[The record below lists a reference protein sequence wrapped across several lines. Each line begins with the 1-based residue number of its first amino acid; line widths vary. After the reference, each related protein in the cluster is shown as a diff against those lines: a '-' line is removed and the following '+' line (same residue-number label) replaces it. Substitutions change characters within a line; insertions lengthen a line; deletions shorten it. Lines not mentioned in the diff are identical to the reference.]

1 MKVVWDQEIQN
12 YVTEEVING
21 VKLKVYKD
29 RPKTLIETFENSAAL
44 YPDKVALVHG
54 DDRLTYRELREQV
67 HNMAFQL
74 RNGYGVQKGDRV
86 ALLLMNGVPFVVGVY
101 AALQIGAIAVPLNTK
116 LRTPELEYMLQN
128 SGAKIVIT
136 NLEWWPNISPIIG
149 NIPVQ
154 HIFVTS
160 EMAPE
165 GTQPYRLLV
174 QEPAAE
180 WVREEVNEHDAAIIM
195 YTSGTTGRPKGA
207 VNTHFN
213 LIHSAMNYALC
224 FDLTTEDSTL
234 VAVPLFHI
242 TGFAA
247 QLVPFIYLG
256 GKIVLMPMFKADQF
270 LKLIQEEAITHV
282 IASPTVYVMTMM
294 RPDYTEY
301 DTKSFRCAAFG
312 GAPMPAETVKRLMK
326 WIPGLE
332 LHNAYGLTET
342 TSPVTLM
349 PHQHQVR
356 KLSTVGIPV
365 PVGETKVVDPG
376 TREELPP
383 GQIGELLVKG
393 PMVVP
398 EYWQNEAA
406 TKLAIVDGWF
416 ATGDL
421 AMIDEEGFV
430 TIMDRIKDMIN
441 RGGEKIYSA
450 EVEDVLYSNTKI
462 MEAAIVGVP
471 DSTFGEVVKAYVVPR
486 PGETLSEEEVKQWV
500 AERMAKYKVPA
511 YVEFLEALPRNPNG
525 KIIKTQLRYVTNQ

>member
-1 MKVVWDQEIQN
+1 MNVAWDQEIQN
-12 YVTEEVING
+12 AITEEVIAG
-21 VKLKVYKD
+21 IEMKVYRD
-29 RPKTLIETFENSAAL
+29 RPKTLIETFENSVARF
-44 YPDKVALVHG
+44 PDRVALVH
-54 DDRLTYRELREQV
+54 DNDRITYRNLQEQV
-67 HNMAFQL
+67 QSMAYQL
-74 RNGYGVQKGDRV
+74 RNCYGVEKGDRV
-86 ALLLMNGVPFVVGVY
+86 ALLLMNGIPFVVGVF
-101 AALQIGAIAVPLNTK
+101 AVLQIGAIAVPLNTK
-116 LRTPELEYMLQN
+116 LRTSELEYMLQN
-128 SGAKIVIT
+128 SGAKVIIT
-136 NLEWWPNISPIIG
+136 NLEWWPNLSPIIG
-149 NIPVQ
+149 TIPVE
-154 HIFVTS
+154 HVFVTS
-160 EMAPE
+160 DTPPNGTLAYKLLTQETAP
-165 GTQPYRLLV
+165 GC
-174 QEPAAE
+174 
-180 WVREEVNEHDAAIIM
+180 VREEVNEHDAAIIM

-207 VNTHFN
+207 VITHFN
-213 LIHSAMNYALC
+213 LIHSAINYALC
-224 FDLTTEDSTL
+224 FNLSSDDKTL

-270 LKLIQEEAITHV
+270 LQLIQEESITHV
-282 IASPTVYVMTMM
+282 IAAPTVYVMSLMQ
-294 RPDYTEY
+294 PDYTQY
-301 DTKSFRCAAFG
+301 DTSSFRCAAFG
-312 GAPMPAETVKRLMK
+312 GAPMPAETVKALQK

-342 TSPVTLM
+342 ASPVTLM

-356 KLSTVGIPV
+356 KLNTVGIPV
-365 PVGETKVVDPG
+365 PVGEVKVADPA

-383 GQIGELLVKG
+383 GQVGELLVKG

-398 EYWQNEAA
+398 GYWQNEAA

-430 TIMDRIKDMIN
+430 SIMDRIKDMIN
-441 RGGEKIYSA
+441 RGGEKVYSA

-471 DSTFGEVVKAYVVPR
+471 DSTYGEVVKAYVVPR
-486 PGETLSEEEVKQWV
+486 QGQRLSEEEVKQWV

-525 KIIKTQLRYVTNQ
+525 KIIKTQLRYVNSQ